1 MIDEARAAAD
11 AARDAAKDPLSYPL
25 WTYLWVFLLSAAGGL
40 VSFARK
46 VQVGETRWCNL
57 MELLGEIVTAAFVGV
72 LTFWLCEAASVSP
85 LLTAA
90 LVGVTSHM
98 GTRAIFLI
106 EKMAQ
111 RSIEKR
117 LGIQLDEESRRRD

>member
-11 AARDAAKDPLSYPL
+11 AAREAAKDPLSYPL
-25 WTYLWVFLLSAAGGL
+25 LTYLWVFLLSAAGGF
-40 VSFARK
+40 VSFMRK
-46 VQVGETRWCNL
+46 VQLGVSRWCNL
-57 MELLGEIVTAAFVGV
+57 MEFLGELVTAAFVGV
-72 LTFWLCEAASVSP
+72 LTFWLCEAAGMSP

-111 RSIEKR
+111 RSVERR
-117 LGIQLDEESRRRD
+117 LGIQMSDESGGKE